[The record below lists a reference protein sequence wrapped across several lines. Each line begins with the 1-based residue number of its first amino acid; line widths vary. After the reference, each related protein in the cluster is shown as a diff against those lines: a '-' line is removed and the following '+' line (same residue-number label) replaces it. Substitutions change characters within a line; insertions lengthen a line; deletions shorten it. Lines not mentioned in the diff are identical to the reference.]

1 MFAER
6 LAGWFL
12 GGSPKDDH
20 REEYRT
26 WFDPSALS
34 AVSWTALF
42 LLAGW
47 LFVALAADASR
58 SKGIL
63 IAGAIAAAAAV
74 LGFLFGI
81 PRSLPPPPAAVAGAD
96 KPTTAATTPPIAGL
110 EQVADWLT
118 KIILGA
124 GLTQLG
130 AIKGFIVKLAHFIA
144 ACVCTT
150 DCAPQRAQVAFV
162 FGLAVIGYFSAF
174 GFLGGYLTTRL
185 LLARLLRKADKTVED
200 IAREVGQAKGERIG
214 KERTLTAVQNDITA
228 LIKNATQVHFA
239 AAVNPNDQQA
249 VQQAETWQPGGE
261 PTVADDP
268 QKGRFGGKAEA
279 SSRRLEATVSGS
291 RSTSSE
297 LFRIDLKVASTDPAK
312 SPLTGP
318 VKFFLHDTFD
328 PDSYVV
334 VADGTTATLSN
345 LVAWGAFTVG
355 VICDGGSTKLEL
367 DLSTIPDAP
376 AKFRER

>member
-6 LAGWFL
+6 LARWFL
-12 GGSPKDDH
+12 GGAPKDDH

-47 LFVALAADASR
+47 LVVALAANASR
-58 SKGIL
+58 PTGVL
-63 IAGAIAAAAAV
+63 IAGAIAAAGAV

-81 PRSLPPPPAAVAGAD
+81 PRSLPAPPPPAGAD
-96 KPTTAATTPPIAGL
+96 KPANAATATPPNAGL

-130 AIKGFIVKLAHFIA
+130 AIKGLVVKLAHYIA
-144 ACVCTT
+144 ACVCAT
-150 DCAPQRAQVAFV
+150 DCPPQTAHVAFV
-162 FGLAVIGYFSAF
+162 FGLAVIGYFGAF

-185 LLARLLRKADKTVED
+185 LLARLLRKADKSVED
-200 IAREVGQAKGERIG
+200 IAREVGQAKGEQIG

-228 LIKNATQVHFA
+228 LIKNTTQVRFA
-239 AAVNPNDQQA
+239 AAANPNDLQA
-249 VQQAETWQPGGE
+249 TQQAEAWQPASE
-261 PTVADDP
+261 ATVADDP
-268 QKGRFGGKAEA
+268 QKGRFGGKAEVGK
-279 SSRRLEATVSGS
+279 RRLEAVVSGS
-291 RSTSSE
+291 RSTNSE
-297 LFRIDLKVASTDPAK
+297 LFRVDLKVISTDPAGQ
-312 SPLTGP
+312 PLSGP

-328 PDSYVV
+328 PDTYVV
-334 VADGTTATLSN
+334 MADGTTAVLSN

-355 VICDGGSTKLEL
+355 VICDGGTTKLEL
-367 DLSTIPDAP
+367 DLSTLADAP
-376 AKFRER
+376 KKFRER